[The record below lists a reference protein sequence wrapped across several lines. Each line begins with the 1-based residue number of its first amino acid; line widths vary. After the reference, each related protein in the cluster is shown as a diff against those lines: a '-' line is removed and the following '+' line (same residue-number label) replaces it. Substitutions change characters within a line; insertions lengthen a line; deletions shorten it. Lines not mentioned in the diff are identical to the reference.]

1 MTHFRT
7 FCATALLTSIVTTTY
22 SMEEKC
28 DRDGIQLPKLDSSGN
43 PVHHD
48 KQRRSSPPR
57 TEATTPATKTHP
69 YGAISAILSSL
80 LSK

>member
-7 FCATALLTSIVTTTY
+7 FCATALLTSIVTTSY
-22 SMEEKC
+22 CMEKN
-28 DRDGIQLPKLDSSGN
+28 RDGIQLPKLDGFGN
-43 PVHHD
+43 SAHHD

-57 TEATTPATKTHP
+57 SDATAPATKTLS
-69 YGAISAILSSL
+69 YEAISAILSSL